1 MPVPIR
7 PAASTFACAAPMST
21 AFEHGRASLHVPMLS
36 CSDGGLVPRMPAGV
50 TPQDVSVNRPSAR
63 MASVRGRAAP
73 RLVLGHNPGAVDP
86 VARTM
91 TFPARSSR
99 LGPWDRD
106 TLFPKLIRC
115 YFHLRPGSGRKG

>member
-1 MPVPIR
+1 
-7 PAASTFACAAPMST
+7 
-21 AFEHGRASLHVPMLS
+21 
-36 CSDGGLVPRMPAGV
+36 
-50 TPQDVSVNRPSAR
+50 VSVNRPSAR
-63 MASVRGRAAP
+63 MASVPGRAAP
-73 RLVLGHNPGAVDP
+73 RFVLGHNPGAVDP

-91 TFPARSSR
+91 TFPARPSR